1 MDKAKF
7 IQQHLI
13 EKGVPADLT
22 RPNTFIWSKYTNVS
36 QTPLVFQSLQKVF
49 LIYGLSMAVIWG
61 SLMWMFTWHSEPEHW
76 KTYLISSAI
85 FGFFMG
91 LVNVFRIVKARK
103 KLGEKSWENW
113 CKKNYG

>member
-1 MDKAKF
+1 M
-7 IQQHLI
+7 

-22 RPNTFIWSKYTNVS
+22 RPNAFIWPKYTNVS
-36 QTPLVFQSLQKVF
+36 QTPLVFQSFQKAF

-103 KLGEKSWENW
+103 KLGEKSWDNW